1 MSRQH
6 GNPYIVRAG
15 EVQQL
20 QPAQNAFDEAWLQGF
35 LLAHPEAI
43 PVGEIEP
50 AFAPLI
56 PVCRELPTAAGP
68 IDLLFANHAGLLTLV
83 ECKLWK
89 NPAARRQVV
98 GQILDYAKELSRWS
112 FEDLQAAIR
121 AARGTTEPSLYQLVA
136 ASSEDLDERDFVDSA
151 SRNLRRGRF
160 LLLIVGDGIRENVER
175 IAAYMHGHAHLNF
188 GLALVEC
195 GIYRLPAGEDDG
207 YLVQPRVVAQ
217 TVEIERAV
225 FRIEEGRIAASELP
239 ASDTATSEHRRTKIS
254 EQEFYEKVEIDGPT
268 RERLRNLLGR
278 MQEIGVYVEPGHNS
292 LKLKLALTG
301 DNIGVFTVKGEFY
314 NCGIAATTAD
324 RGRPDIGEAYLTEL
338 AALFPQGRV
347 ERGPSRFWWTV
358 KGSPGNRY
366 LRTLELLAVEDRWLQ
381 VVRATLDRLAESDGG

>member
-1 MSRQH
+1 MRQQ

-68 IDLLFANHAGLLTLV
+68 VDMLFANDAGLLTLV

-89 NPAARRQVV
+89 NPEARRQVV

-112 FEDLQAAIR
+112 YQDLQAAIR
-121 AARGTTEPSLYQLVA
+121 TARGTTEPSLYQLA
-136 ASSEDLDERDFVDSA
+136 AANSEDLDERDF
-151 SRNLRRGRF
+151 
-160 LLLIVGDGIRENVER
+160 
-175 IAAYMHGHAHLNF
+175 
-188 GLALVEC
+188 
-195 GIYRLPAGEDDG
+195 
-207 YLVQPRVVAQ
+207 
-217 TVEIERAV
+217 
-225 FRIEEGRIAASELP
+225 
-239 ASDTATSEHRRTKIS
+239 
-254 EQEFYEKVEIDGPT
+254 
-268 RERLRNLLGR
+268 
-278 MQEIGVYVEPGHNS
+278 
-292 LKLKLALTG
+292 
-301 DNIGVFTVKGEFY
+301 GVFTIKDEFY